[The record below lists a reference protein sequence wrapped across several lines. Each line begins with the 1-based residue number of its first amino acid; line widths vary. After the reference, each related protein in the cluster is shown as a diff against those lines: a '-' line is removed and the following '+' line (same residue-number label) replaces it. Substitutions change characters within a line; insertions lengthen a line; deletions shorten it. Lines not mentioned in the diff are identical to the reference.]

1 MPEIRLNLDEPR
13 FDKVNFYRYAVCVV
27 RMSSS
32 DFFDGLRA
40 GSLSFSGLDI
50 SKAFREFDD
59 DAYIANQRF
68 EPADKIINATNP
80 VRKGEFIGYIYGKH
94 VAGKSGIPINSVN
107 GGYGNGAPVAQ
118 FIWCDRGNLDS
129 EKFKVNQSYQA
140 YDGNADSVSLVTKL
154 AFFGPKPAA
163 QKVAD
168 KTLRQTLG
176 LSYDTASLDHV
187 ETINMYR
194 PKENAKPSE
203 AKEAPESEH
212 SDEYFEVMAER
223 MNVAEQVVCAYS
235 YGNNAKN
242 FALDK
247 NRNKQYDICDNL
259 GVIEWNKA
267 RPSVRPSIP
276 GNARFYVLMGID
288 DLSLFLKSLYLK
300 APYAGPDAIKT
311 ADDIIKDGKTY
322 DVTSAN
328 IRFRTDEQFVKELG
342 NKRFTGYNAAP
353 YIKYNPASKS
363 IHPIITT
370 HLSDVTN
377 LFTPMNRYMTA
388 TEFTDKTLKN
398 AGIDTFK
405 KLVDYVLSNVIAGG
419 MSLKGIYYASGGNI
433 IKLK

>member
-27 RMSSS
+27 RMSPS
-32 DFFDGLRA
+32 DFFDGLRS
-40 GSLSFSGLDI
+40 GRLTFGGLDI

-59 DAYIANQRF
+59 HAYIVNQQF
-68 EPADKIINATNP
+68 EPADKIINATDP
-80 VRKGEFIGYIYGKH
+80 ERKGEFIRYIYEKH
-94 VAGKSGIPINSVN
+94 VAGKAGIPINSVN
-107 GGYGNGAPVAQ
+107 GGYGNGTPVAQ
-118 FIWCDRGNLDS
+118 FIWCDRGCLDS
-129 EKFKVNQSYQA
+129 EKFKVNQSYLA
-140 YDGNADSVSLVTKL
+140 YDGNADAVCLVTKL
-154 AFFGPKPAA
+154 AFFGPKSAA

-168 KTLRQTLG
+168 KTLKQTLG
-176 LSYDTASLDHV
+176 LSYDSASLDHV
-187 ETINMYR
+187 ETINMFK

-212 SDEYFEVMAER
+212 SDEYFDVMAER
-223 MNVAEQVVCAYS
+223 MNVAEQIVCAYS

-247 NRNKQYDICDNL
+247 DRNEQYDICNAIGL
-259 GVIEWNKA
+259 IEWNKD

-276 GNARFYVLMGID
+276 GNAKFYVLMGID

-311 ADDIIKDGKTY
+311 ADDIAKDRKTY

-328 IRFRTDEQFVKELG
+328 IRFRTDEQFVKDLG

-353 YIKYNPASKS
+353 YIKYNPTSGFM
-363 IHPIITT
+363 HPIITT

-377 LFTPMNRYMTA
+377 LFTPTNKYMTA

-405 KLVDYVLSNVIAGG
+405 KLVDYVLSNVIPGG
-419 MSLKGIYYASGGNI
+419 MSLRGIYYASGRNI